1 MAKEWILNS
10 AMNRF
15 QLNFK
20 RNVGPTSESIRK
32 CAPRSLNEW
41 KDYYF
46 KNVRPREHIEEL
58 GKKLYVKI
66 TEVIQSEVEEITE
79 EDCINYMF
87 QMVIN
92 RTFDGYITE
101 IKTIYGQ
108 LQVELQ
114 NEYPDIKI
122 EPAPDEWDRLY
133 NVDFFILINGKYIG
147 IQIKPAGNS
156 LQLSQIF
163 KEKNIQEKTHISF
176 SKKFGGK
183 VFYIYSIKDGKKK
196 VIANYEVVDEI
207 RKEIERLKKASL

>member
-20 RNVGPTSESIRK
+20 RNVGPTSESIRN
-32 CAPRSLNEW
+32 CAPKTLEEW
-41 KDYYF
+41 KNYYF
-46 KNVRPREHIEEL
+46 ENVRTKEHIEEL
-58 GKKLYVKI
+58 GKKLYIKI
-66 TEVIQSEVEEITE
+66 TEVIQAEVEEITE

-108 LQVELQ
+108 LQVDLQ
-114 NEYPDIKI
+114 RVYPEIEI

-133 NVDFFILINGKYIG
+133 NVDFFILINENYIG
-147 IQIKPAGNS
+147 IQIKPAGDS
-156 LQLSQIF
+156 IQLAQIF
-163 KEKNIQEKTHISF
+163 KEKKIQELTHISF
-176 SKKFGGK
+176 TKKYGGK

-196 VIANYEVVDEI
+196 VIANGEVIDEI
-207 RKEIERLKKASL
+207 KAEIDRLKKASL